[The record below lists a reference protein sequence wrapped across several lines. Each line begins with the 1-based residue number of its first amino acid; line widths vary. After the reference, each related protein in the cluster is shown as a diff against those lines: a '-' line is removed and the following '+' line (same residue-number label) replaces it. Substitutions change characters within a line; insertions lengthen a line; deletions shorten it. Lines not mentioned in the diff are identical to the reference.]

1 MADLFVR
8 KIDTLE
14 NRLAMMPPDDALA
27 LVTETQRRLPRT
39 SGNRWAHGFLADI
52 TEQLKGGFVTRLSH
66 KQIAHLLRYAD
77 STGVEISSPSQL
89 PKPEQ
94 EKAQCQN
101 RM

>member
-1 MADLFVR
+1 MADLFAP
-8 KIDTLE
+8 KIDTPQR
-14 NRLAMMPPDDALA
+14 RLAMMPPDDALA

-39 SGNRWAHGFLADI
+39 SGNRWPHSFLSDI
-52 TEQLKGGFVTRLSH
+52 AEQLRGGFVTRLSH
-66 KQIAHLLRYAD
+66 KQIAHVLRYAEV
-77 STGVEISSPSQL
+77 TGVEISSPSQL